1 MVRYKLHIFV
11 SQPLKHNIMKK
22 ILFLFLSVALLVSCS
37 NDKQVV
43 KKTPE
48 VNITSAVNPADG
60 LDFKLVGALF
70 QEGKVTNAETLE
82 SELNKEGGINNL
94 DLNGDEKTDYINVSE
109 NEAVGEFRS
118 FDLTTGDEAD
128 ATFIGSVEVEK
139 SADGNFNIHM
149 SGSEEIYGANSHYQ
163 VSHRPSV
170 SQMMLYSWMFSPRP
184 RYYHRPYYMG
194 HYPSYYHP
202 IRVVPMGAYNSRTSV
217 QRTTTSTSVTKS
229 KTAYKS
235 KTKSA
240 NKGKTSKATKAKMA
254 KAKKAS
260 ARSKASTSKGKA
272 FNKKNTN
279 KGYKGGGFANKK
291 KTAKSTAKPKAKPKA
306 KSKPRARTKSKP
318 RSRSSRSSGR
328 SRRR

>member
-1 MVRYKLHIFV
+1 
-11 SQPLKHNIMKK
+11 MKK

-48 VNITSAVNPADG
+48 VNITTAINPADG

-82 SELNKEGGINNL
+82 SELNREGGINNL
-94 DLNGDEKTDYINVSE
+94 DLNGDGNTDYINVSE
-109 NEAVGEFRS
+109 NEAVGQFRS
-118 FDLTTGDEAD
+118 FDLTTGNESD

-139 SADGNFNIHM
+139 AADGNYNIHM
-149 SGSEEIYGANSHYQ
+149 SGSEEIYGANAHYQ

-170 SQMMLYSWMFSPRP
+170 AQMMFYSWMFSPRP

-202 IRVVPMGAYNSRTSV
+202 VRVVPMGAYASRTSV
-217 QRTTTSTSVTKS
+217 QRTTTTKTVTKS
-229 KTAYKS
+229 KTAYKP

-240 NKGKTSKATKAKMA
+240 NKGKTSAATKAKMA

-272 FNKKNTN
+272 FSKKNTN
-279 KGYKGGGFANKK
+279 KGYKGGGFSNKK
-291 KTAKSTAKPKAKPKA
+291 KTTSTTAKPKAKT
-306 KSKPRARTKSKP
+306 KPRTTSSSRSRSSSSRSRSSSS
-318 RSRSSRSSGR
+318 RSRSSR
-328 SRRR
+328 RR

>member
-1 MVRYKLHIFV
+1 
-11 SQPLKHNIMKK
+11 MKK
-22 ILFLFLSVALLVSCS
+22 IIYLFLSVALLVSCS

-48 VNITSAVNPADG
+48 VNITTAVNPADG

-82 SELNKEGGINNL
+82 SELNREGGINNL
-94 DLNGDEKTDYINVSE
+94 DLNGDDKTDYINVSE
-109 NEAVGEFRS
+109 NEAVGTFRS

-139 SADGNFNIHM
+139 AADGNFNIHM

-170 SQMMLYSWMFSPRP
+170 GQMMLYSWMFSPRP

-202 IRVVPMGAYNSRTSV
+202 IRVVPMGAYASRTSV

-229 KTAYKS
+229 KTPYKS

-240 NKGKTSKATKAKMA
+240 NKGKTSASTKAKMA
-254 KAKKAS
+254 KAQKAS
-260 ARSKASTSKGKA
+260 ARSKASTSKGKS
-272 FNKKNTN
+272 FSKKNTN
-279 KGYKGGGFANKK
+279 TGYKGGGFANKK
-291 KTAKSTAKPKAKPKA
+291 KTTSSTAKPKP
-306 KSKPRARTKSKP
+306 KPRAKP
-318 RSRSSRSSGR
+318 RSRSSSSRSSSGR
-328 SRRR
+328 SRRK